1 MMNRFDR
8 IVATLLLL
16 RSGRSVSA
24 TDLAARFEISP
35 RTVYRDI
42 DTLSSLGVPVSVEE
56 GRDGGFRLLDGFFL
70 PPLMFSRE
78 EAISLL
84 LGLALL
90 HNLRAKPFP
99 TELETAQ
106 QKLLAAVPEPLQ
118 DILAR
123 ADRIMGFES
132 LPDDVFHPEPTSGQP
147 ALTPAATAL
156 IGKIGR
162 LFLEA
167 ILEQR
172 LVRLQYRSPYR
183 AGHETCTA
191 EPLGMFW
198 DRDRWYLV
206 GKLID
211 EEPALRLWRADRV
224 AALKPDRPI
233 EASSADFDIQTLLG
247 RRWLKSAMERWM
259 EETPVK
265 IRLSPAQAERLRQD
279 WYYRHAR
286 FELLAGDQILMT
298 YGEDNRDL
306 VLDLLRWLGPGA
318 ELIEPKAWRPII
330 RAELEQ
336 MLASYR

>member
-162 LFLEA
+162 LF
-167 ILEQR
+167 
-172 LVRLQYRSPYR
+172 
-183 AGHETCTA
+183 
-191 EPLGMFW
+191 
-198 DRDRWYLV
+198 
-206 GKLID
+206 
-211 EEPALRLWRADRV
+211 
-224 AALKPDRPI
+224 
-233 EASSADFDIQTLLG
+233 
-247 RRWLKSAMERWM
+247 
-259 EETPVK
+259 
-265 IRLSPAQAERLRQD
+265 
-279 WYYRHAR
+279 
-286 FELLAGDQILMT
+286 
-298 YGEDNRDL
+298 
-306 VLDLLRWLGPGA
+306 
-318 ELIEPKAWRPII
+318 
-330 RAELEQ
+330 
-336 MLASYR
+336 